1 MALSIFDLI
10 TVERVKATT
19 VAGVDLTFDDGS
31 DYPDELFQQAIA
43 QSVAMLEAEL
53 GIVIDPF
60 SIKGERHDVD
70 LIDRHAH
77 YHMSLDLKP
86 LRSVDKL
93 AIRIGNNDAEG
104 VMPTSWAS
112 IASAQHSKINLIPD
126 SSIESGIRFASGV
139 PFLVGDV
146 FSPYSRFPQYFSI
159 DYTAGFTFEEGTGTI
174 AQGTDSV
181 EISLAHSYTTRPVI
195 EIEITDA
202 QGGSGLR
209 MIASSSDSVTVAA
222 RTAPTT
228 GDLTFSYTVH
238 NVDPLVERAV
248 LLLSSILPLNI
259 AGDLI
264 AGAGVAS
271 QSISID
277 SLSQSLATTA
287 SATSAGYGARLIA
300 FNDELKK
307 ITKQLRSKYT
317 QMNIWAR

>member
-10 TVERVKATT
+10 TIDRVKDTT

-31 DYPDELFQQAIA
+31 AYPDSLFEDAIA
-43 QSVAMLEAEL
+43 QSVSLLETEL
-53 GIVIDPF
+53 GIIIDPF

-70 LIDRHAH
+70 IIDRNAH
-77 YHMSLDLKP
+77 YPLSLDLKP
-86 LRSVDKL
+86 LKAVDRL
-93 AIRIGNNDAEG
+93 AIRVGNSSAEG
-104 VMPTSWAS
+104 EFPTSWAS
-112 IASAQHSKINLIPD
+112 IASRQHSKINLLPD
-126 SSIESGIRFASGV
+126 SGAESALRFSSGV

-159 DYTAGFTFEEGTGTI
+159 DYTAGFTFEEGSAVI
-174 AQGTDSV
+174 PQGQSEV
-181 EISLAHSYTTRPVI
+181 SISLTNTFDTRPNI
-195 EIEITDA
+195 LIEITDA

-209 MIASSSDSVTVAA
+209 TISAGANSLTVAA
-222 RTAPTT
+222 RVAPTT
-228 GDLTFSYTVH
+228 GDLTFNYTVH
-238 NVDPLVERAV
+238 NVDPLIERAL
-248 LLLSSILPLNI
+248 LLLSAILPLNI

-277 SLSQSLATTA
+277 ALSQSLATTA

-307 ITKQLRSKYT
+307 VTKTLRGKYS
-317 QMNIWAR
+317 QMNFYAR

>member
-31 DYPDELFQQAIA
+31 DYPDELFQQSIA
-43 QSVAMLEAEL
+43 QAVSLLEMEL
-53 GIVIDPF
+53 SIVIDPF

-77 YHMSLDLKP
+77 YHLSLDLKP

-93 AIRIGNNDAEG
+93 SIKIGNNDAEG
-104 VMPTSWAS
+104 VMPISWAS
-112 IASAQHSKINLIPD
+112 VASAQHSKINLIPN
-126 SSIESGIRFASGV
+126 SSMESGLRFASGV

-159 DYTAGFTFEEGTGTI
+159 DYTAGFFFEEGTGTI

-181 EISLAHSYTTRPVI
+181 TLALSNDYTSRPVI
-195 EIEITDA
+195 DIDITDA

-209 MIASSSDSVTVAA
+209 LIAASSDSVTVAA
-222 RTAPTT
+222 RVAPTT

-238 NVDPLVERAV
+238 NVDPLIERAI
-248 LLLSSILPLNI
+248 LLLASLLPLNI

-277 SLSQSLATTA
+277 SLSQSLSTTA

-307 ITKQLRSKYT
+307 TTKKLRSNYT
-317 QMNIWAR
+317 AMNMWAR